1 MLRDTFD
8 DLETG
13 YINVPREVLEASG
26 IGPADVHSEAY
37 RAWVAERVTLARSCF
52 EGGRDYFARVE
63 APRHRL
69 AGLAYMARF
78 EWLIETL
85 EREGYR
91 LRPRYDERR
100 SLGIGLRMGWQ
111 AIAGMVGSAPVGAP
125 HRSRA

>member
-1 MLRDTFD
+1 V
-8 DLETG
+8 E
-13 YINVPREVLEASG
+13 
-26 IGPADVHSEAY
+26 
-37 RAWVAERVTLARSCF
+37 LARTCF
-52 EGGRDYFARVE
+52 EGGRAYFARVE
-63 APRHRL
+63 EPRHRL

-111 AIAGMVGSAPVGAP
+111 AISGMVGLGSPRTASPIGTP
-125 HRSRA
+125 QGGRT